1 MDINANL
8 NAESKPVGKVFVAG
22 AGKKAAVAAKRKQ
35 KSANIRRK
43 RNSSL
48 NWG

>member
-22 AGKKAAVAAKRKQ
+22 AGKKAALAAKRKQ
-35 KSANIRRK
+35 KSVNNK
-43 RNSSL
+43 KKKK
-48 NWG
+48 

>member
-35 KSANIRRK
+35 KSANNK
-43 RNSSL
+43 KKKK
-48 NWG
+48 